1 MREGHRPRLRLLRWI
16 IGFMVL
22 STVLH
27 YTHNFV
33 AIEDYPQASFPSNTV
48 TQVAIILSW
57 PLLTAVGLW
66 GYRRYAARDL
76 RPAHAALLT
85 YSVLGWFTLGHFTVG
100 NPDIPAFWYA
110 TIFTDAI
117 AAAALT
123 AFVIASRATGELS
136 PSSASEAAG
145 SGRSAARSG

>member
-1 MREGHRPRLRLLRWI
+1 MTDAHDRRLRALRWI
-16 IGFMVL
+16 IGFTVL

-48 TQVAIILSW
+48 VQIGILVSW
-57 PLLTAVGLW
+57 PVLTAIGVW
-66 GYRRYAARDL
+66 GYRQYRERRYRQ
-76 RPAHAALLT
+76 AHGAIVA
-85 YSVLGWFTLGHFTVG
+85 YSFLGWLTLGHFTAG
-100 NPDIPAFWYA
+100 NPDIPPFWYA

-123 AFVIASRATGELS
+123 GWVVWSSR
-136 PSSASEAAG
+136 
-145 SGRSAARSG
+145 SGARAPAARASG